1 MRAYGFTAIGGSDK
15 EQFLDVPEPVAGDGE
30 LVVRVRAAGIN
41 PGDWRMREG
50 SYGDVAPAVLGRE
63 VAGTVTAIGPG
74 VDGFAVGDEVFG
86 GCPGMT
92 GGFAP
97 LAVVTAGF
105 AAHRP
110 STVSPENAAVLPV
123 AAGTA
128 HDALVALDLPE
139 GATLLVNGAGG
150 GVGIAVVQLARARGL
165 RVVGTASP
173 AKHALLSRL
182 GALPV
187 AYGDGVL
194 DRVRAAAPAGVDG
207 LFDLVG
213 GDALRTVAVLVDPK
227 RLRSVADKP
236 LAKSLGGD
244 EVPRERTTA
253 VLTGLVRLVAEG
265 ALDPFVTD
273 VRPFDDAPAA
283 IRAVETGHALGK
295 VALTFP

>member
-63 VAGTVTAIGPG
+63 VAGTVTAVGPG
-74 VDGFAVGDEVFG
+74 VDEFAVGDEVFG

-128 HDALVALDLPE
+128 HDALVALDLAE

-150 GVGIAVVQLARARGL
+150 GVGIAIVQLARARGL

-194 DRVRAAAPAGVDG
+194 DRLRAAAPDGVDG

-213 GDALRTVAVLVDPK
+213 GEALRTVAVLVDPK

-236 LAKSLGGD
+236 LVKALGGD

-283 IRAVETGHALGK
+283 IRAVESGHALGK
-295 VALTFP
+295 VALTLP

>member
-1 MRAYGFTAIGGSDK
+1 MRAYGFTAIGGSEK

-63 VAGTVTAIGPG
+63 VAGTVTAVGPG

-105 AAHRP
+105 AANRP
-110 STVSPENAAVLPV
+110 SAVSPENAAVLPV

-128 HDALVALDLPE
+128 HDALVALDLAE

-194 DRVRAAAPAGVDG
+194 DRVRAAAPDGVDG

-213 GDALRTVAVLVDPK
+213 GEALRTVAVLVDPK

-236 LAKSLGGD
+236 LVKALGGD

-283 IRAVETGHALGK
+283 IRAVESGHAFGK
-295 VALTFP
+295 VALTLP

>member
-63 VAGTVTAIGPG
+63 VAGTVTAVGPG

-128 HDALVALDLPE
+128 HDALVALDLAE

-194 DRVRAAAPAGVDG
+194 DRLRAAAPDGVDG

-213 GDALRTVAVLVDPK
+213 GEALRTVAVLVDPK

-236 LAKSLGGD
+236 LAKALGGD

-283 IRAVETGHALGK
+283 IRAVESGHALGK
-295 VALTFP
+295 VALTLP